1 MDLVGRRLREADR
14 NSLHCEWFLKA
25 RVNAGKRGLWVNRK
39 GCGSCKAPWDWNWTV
54 DGVHVSE
61 ASSCLLFASQKCWAQ
76 KQSYPRSTLLLDP
89 LDNFIISHKN
99 PETAQ
104 KLALLPLLSNDSD
117 WWQQLNLCRVHAW
130 QVQLTWRMET
140 GGWTGVRVLP
150 THTHPPLRSPAKTI
164 STRVYLGCTV
174 EIRTPSPS
182 SVSNGAAA
190 LVSL

>member
-1 MDLVGRRLREADR
+1 MRARGGCEWTGRAVGAQGTLRLELNGGWSARLR
-14 NSLHCEWFLKA
+14 
-25 RVNAGKRGLWVNRK
+25 GL
-39 GCGSCKAPWDWNWTV
+39 
-54 DGVHVSE
+54 
-61 ASSCLLFASQKCWAQ
+61 CLLFASQKCWAQ

-140 GGWTGVRVLP
+140 GGWTGVRVLQA
-150 THTHPPLRSPAKTI
+150 HTHPPLRSPAKTI

-182 SVSNGAAA
+182 SVSNGAAT